1 MIDKFFPVSDEQGLG
16 MLPIMASKYG
26 FLLGTGSGAVAYAM
40 QTYLNKLTKDD
51 VVVMLFGDSGRA
63 YLSKNYF

>member
-1 MIDKFFPVSDEQGLG
+1 
-16 MLPIMASKYG
+16 
-26 FLLGTGSGAVAYAM
+26 LLVGTGSGAVAYAV
-40 QTYLNKLTKDD
+40 QEYLNKLTKDD